1 MRSIYFLKAGG
12 PTVTGSNR
20 RTFLKRSLA
29 AAASATLSSRGIV
42 VASPLRSERIVVVG
56 AGLAGLTAA
65 YELAQAGHDV
75 AVFEARLRPGG
86 RVHTLRDMFADG
98 LYVEAGAFDFGV
110 ACTSLLHYIQLFN
123 LATQPLAPGTSAAL
137 EDVFYVEGRLTKAS
151 APDWPYTLSAEERR
165 LGIEG
170 LWKKYFSPLNEKI
183 GAPGGRGWPGPTARE
198 LDGVT
203 VNEYL
208 RSRGASDGVIALLG
222 LTFLGEGFDSESML
236 ADLSWQRFFDRDLEV
251 MTIRGGN
258 DQLPKA
264 FAASLGSRVRYGAAV
279 RRISQTEAAVTL
291 SVETGGSISEVRADR
306 AVIAIPFSVLRQA
319 EMDGSFSLP
328 KRAAIQ
334 NLRYVSLVHVYL
346 QSRTRFWK
354 QHGLSGSVTTDLP
367 VHSIFESTFAQGG
380 ERAIL
385 ETENSGP
392 TARIASAMTPD
403 QRVQWALQNVA
414 RVFPEMP
421 ENFEGGASVAWDNEP
436 WSMGG
441 TATYGPG
448 EMTALFPH
456 VATVEGRIHFAGE
469 HTSKIFTMEGA
480 IESGVRVAHEINSI
494 GPSSS

>member
-1 MRSIYFLKAGG
+1 MYA
-12 PTVTGSNR
+12 
-20 RTFLKRSLA
+20 
-29 AAASATLSSRGIV
+29 
-42 VASPLRSERIVVVG
+42 
-56 AGLAGLTAA
+56 
-65 YELAQAGHDV
+65 
-75 AVFEARLRPGG
+75 
-86 RVHTLRDMFADG
+86 
-98 LYVEAGAFDFGV
+98 EAGAFDFGT
-110 ACTSLLHYIQLFN
+110 ACTNLLHYIRLFT
-123 LATQPLAPGTSAAL
+123 LPTQPLALSTSGAL
-137 EDVFYVEGRLTKAS
+137 EDVYYVEGRLTKAT
-151 APDWPYTLSAEERR
+151 APDWPYTLSAGERG
-165 LGIEG
+165 LGIDG
-170 LWKKYFSPLNEKI
+170 LWKKYIAPLNEKI
-183 GAPGGRGWPGPTARE
+183 GAPSDRGWPSPAARE
-198 LDGVT
+198 LDRVT

-236 ADLSWQRFFDRDLEV
+236 ADLSWQRFFDRDLNV
-251 MTIRGGN
+251 MTLRGGN

-264 FAASLGSRVRYGAAV
+264 FAAALGSRVRYGAAV
-279 RRISQTEAAVTL
+279 HRIAQNEAAITL
-291 SVETGGSISEVRADR
+291 SVMSGGAMAEVRADR
-306 AVIAIPFSVLRQA
+306 AVIAIPFSVLRQT

-421 ENFEGGASVAWDNEP
+421 ENFEGGTSVAWDNEP

-441 TATYGPG
+441 TATYGPV

-469 HTSKIFTMEGA
+469 HTSTIFTMEGA
-480 IESGVRVAHEINSI
+480 TESGVRAAREINSI
-494 GPSSS
+494 RPPSS